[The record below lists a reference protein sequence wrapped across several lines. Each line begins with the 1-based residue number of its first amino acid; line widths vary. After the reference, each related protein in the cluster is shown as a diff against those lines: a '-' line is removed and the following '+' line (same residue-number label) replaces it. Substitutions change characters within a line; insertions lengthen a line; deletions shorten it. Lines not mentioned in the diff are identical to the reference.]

1 LVIIYHLIRKYSRN
15 IAICCKPNSLNV
27 EAFRSAMAATFFAM
41 MILSFALALMIGSF
55 LKIVR
60 QWEGAV
66 VFRLGVYKGV
76 LKPGIRFVIPFLD
89 RLVRWDL
96 RMLTNDVPGQSV
108 VTKDNISLSID
119 AVVFY
124 KIRDPGDAVNKVTN
138 ARASIGMAAMGA
150 LRDVIGSVPLDT
162 ALQER
167 EEVAERIRSNLD
179 DATDPW
185 GIHVLHVE
193 LTDMQLPHDLT
204 RAMAKEA
211 EADRE
216 ARARV
221 IKASAE
227 REAATKLAEAQELFA
242 RFPALMELRRLQVL
256 SEVGAENNATRI
268 MMLPDTVLDF
278 SSGPLGEFLKGG
290 GK

>member
-1 LVIIYHLIRKYSRN
+1 MALSFFVM
-15 IAICCKPNSLNV
+15 ATV
-27 EAFRSAMAATFFAM
+27 AFSVVFFA
-41 MILSFALALMIGSF
+41 GSC
-55 LKIVR
+55 LRIIR

-66 VFRLGVYKGV
+66 MYRLGVCKGV
-76 LKPGIRFVIPFLD
+76 LGPGVRAVIPFID
-89 RLVRWDL
+89 GLVRWDL
-96 RMLTNDVPGQSV
+96 RMLINDIPGQSV

-119 AVVFY
+119 AIVFY
-124 KIRDPGDAVNKVTN
+124 KVRNPMDAVNKVTN
-138 ARASIGMAAMGA
+138 ARASVGMAAQGA

-162 ALQER
+162 VLQER
-167 EEVAERIRSNLD
+167 EKVVERIRTNLD

-185 GIHVLHVE
+185 GIHVVHVE
-193 LTDMQLPHDLT
+193 LTDLQLPHDLT

-216 ARARV
+216 AKARV

-227 REAATKLAEAQELFA
+227 REAAVKLSEAQELFS

-268 MMLPDTVLDF
+268 MMLPDTLLDL
-278 SSGPLGEFLKGG
+278 STGPLAELLKGG
-290 GK
+290 GS

>member
-1 LVIIYHLIRKYSRN
+1 MNDGLVWLL
-15 IAICCKPNSLNV
+15 AIVMVLV
-27 EAFRSAMAATFFAM
+27 MAFT
-41 MILSFALALMIGSF
+41 GST
-55 LKIVR
+55 LKIIK

-66 VFRLGVYKGV
+66 VFRLGVCKGT
-76 LKPGIRFVIPFLD
+76 LKPGLRMVVPFID
-89 RLVRWDL
+89 KLVRWDI
-96 RMLTNDVPGQSV
+96 RMLINDVPGQSV

-124 KIRDPGDAVNKVTN
+124 RVRDPMDAVNKVTD
-138 ARASIGMAAMGA
+138 ARSMIAMAAQGA
-150 LRDVIGSVPLDT
+150 LRDVIGSLELDT
-162 ALQER
+162 VLQER
-167 EEVAERIRSNLD
+167 EMVADRIRVNLD

-185 GIHVLHVE
+185 GIDVRHIE
-193 LTDMQLPHDLT
+193 LTDLQLPHDLT

-216 ARARV
+216 ARARI

-227 REAATKLAEAQELFA
+227 REAAAKLAEAQELFT

-256 SEVGAENNATRI
+256 TEVGAEHNATRI
-268 MMLPDTVLDF
+268 MMLPDTLLEM
-278 SSGPLGEFLKGG
+278 GPANLGKMLGG

>member
-1 LVIIYHLIRKYSRN
+1 MRSRSLISFSEFDWGMVATFILIGALSFVVVLFLGSLIR
-15 IAICCKPNSLNV
+15 II
-27 EAFRSAMAATFFAM
+27 
-41 MILSFALALMIGSF
+41 
-55 LKIVR
+55 R

-66 VFRLGVYKGV
+66 VFRLGTYRGV
-76 LKPGIRFVIPFLD
+76 LKPGLRIVFPFID
-89 RLVRWDL
+89 RLVRWDI

-124 KIRDPGDAVNKVTN
+124 RIRDPGDAVNKVTN
-138 ARASIGMAAMGA
+138 ARASIGLAAMGA

-162 ALQER
+162 ALQHR
-167 EEVAERIRSNLD
+167 EEVAERIRANLD

-185 GIHVLHVE
+185 GIDVQHVE
-193 LTDMQLPHDLT
+193 LTDMQLPHELT

-227 REAATKLAEAQELFA
+227 REATIKLAEAQELFA

-256 SEVGAENNATRI
+256 AEVGAENNATRI
-268 MMLPDTVLDF
+268 MMLPDTVLEF

-290 GK
+290 EK

>member
-1 LVIIYHLIRKYSRN
+1 MVATFIVIG
-15 IAICCKPNSLNV
+15 
-27 EAFRSAMAATFFAM
+27 AMAFVFTVFF
-41 MILSFALALMIGSF
+41 GSF
-55 LKIVR
+55 LKIIQ

-66 VFRLGVYKGV
+66 VFRFGTYRGV
-76 LKPGIRFVIPFLD
+76 LKPGIRIVIPYVD
-89 RLVRWDL
+89 RLERWDL
-96 RMLTNDVPGQSV
+96 RMLLNDVPGQSV
-108 VTKDNISLSID
+108 VTKDNISLTID
-119 AVVFY
+119 AVIFY
-124 KIRDPGDAVNKVTN
+124 RVRNPGDAVNKVTN

-150 LRDVIGSVPLDT
+150 LRDVFGSVPLDEV
-162 ALQER
+162 LQER
-167 EEVAERIRSNLD
+167 EKVAERIRFNLD

-185 GIHVLHVE
+185 GIDVRHVE
-193 LTDMQLPHDLT
+193 LTDMQLPHELT

-216 ARARV
+216 ARSRV

-227 REAATKLAEAQELFA
+227 RESATKLAEAEELFS

-268 MMLPDTVLDF
+268 MMLPDTLLDF
-278 SSGPLGEFLKGG
+278 SSGPLGDFLSGG

>member
-1 LVIIYHLIRKYSRN
+1 MAVTAYVFGLLGFGVILFFG
-15 IAICCKPNSLNV
+15 SL
-27 EAFRSAMAATFFAM
+27 
-41 MILSFALALMIGSF
+41 
-55 LKIVR
+55 LKIIR

-66 VFRLGVYKGV
+66 VYRLGTYRGV
-76 LKPGIRFVIPFLD
+76 LKPGIRVVIPYID
-89 RLVRWDL
+89 RMVRWDL
-96 RMLTNDVPGQSV
+96 RLLINDVPGQSV
-108 VTKDNISLSID
+108 VTQDNISLTID
-119 AVVFY
+119 AVIFY
-124 KIRDPGDAVNKVTN
+124 RVRDPGDAVNKVTN

-150 LRDVIGSVPLDT
+150 LRDVFGSVPLDEV
-162 ALQER
+162 LQER
-167 EEVAERIRSNLD
+167 EAVSERIRVNLD

-185 GIHVLHVE
+185 GIDVRHVE

-216 ARARV
+216 ARSRV

-227 REAATKLAEAQELFA
+227 RESASKLAEAEELFA

-268 MMLPDTVLDF
+268 MMLPDTLLDLG
-278 SSGPLGEFLKGG
+278 SGPLGKFLSGG

>member
-1 LVIIYHLIRKYSRN
+1 MAVTAYVFGLLGFGVILFFG
-15 IAICCKPNSLNV
+15 SL
-27 EAFRSAMAATFFAM
+27 
-41 MILSFALALMIGSF
+41 
-55 LKIVR
+55 LKIIR

-66 VFRLGVYKGV
+66 VYRLGTYRGV
-76 LKPGIRFVIPFLD
+76 LKPGIRVVIPYID
-89 RLVRWDL
+89 RMVRWDL
-96 RMLTNDVPGQSV
+96 RLLINDVPGQSV
-108 VTKDNISLSID
+108 VTQDNISLTID
-119 AVVFY
+119 AVIFY
-124 KIRDPGDAVNKVTN
+124 RVRDPGDAVNKVTN

-150 LRDVIGSVPLDT
+150 LRDVFGSVPLDEV
-162 ALQER
+162 LQER
-167 EEVAERIRSNLD
+167 EAVAERIRVNLD

-185 GIHVLHVE
+185 GIDVRHVE

-216 ARARV
+216 ARSRV

-227 REAATKLAEAQELFA
+227 RESASKLAEAEELFA

-268 MMLPDTVLDF
+268 MMLPDTLLDLG
-278 SSGPLGEFLKGG
+278 SGPLGKFLSGG

>member
-1 LVIIYHLIRKYSRN
+1 MVLFWLI
-15 IAICCKPNSLNV
+15 AP
-27 EAFRSAMAATFFAM
+27 A
-41 MILSFALALMIGSF
+41 SFAVVLLIGSF
-55 LKIVR
+55 LKIIKH
-60 QWEGAV
+60 WEAAV

-76 LKPGIRFVIPFLD
+76 LKPGIRFVIPFFD

-150 LRDVIGSVPLDT
+150 LRDVIGSVPLDV

-185 GIHVLHVE
+185 GCL
-193 LTDMQLPHDLT
+193 LYTSPSPRD
-204 RAMAKEA
+204 
-211 EADRE
+211 
-216 ARARV
+216 
-221 IKASAE
+221 
-227 REAATKLAEAQELFA
+227 
-242 RFPALMELRRLQVL
+242 
-256 SEVGAENNATRI
+256 
-268 MMLPDTVLDF
+268 
-278 SSGPLGEFLKGG
+278 
-290 GK
+290 

>member
-1 LVIIYHLIRKYSRN
+1 
-15 IAICCKPNSLNV
+15 
-27 EAFRSAMAATFFAM
+27 MA
-41 MILSFALALMIGSF
+41 LSFIVMALVAFAVVLFAGSC
-55 LKIVR
+55 LRIIR

-66 VFRLGVYKGV
+66 MYRLGVCKGV
-76 LKPGIRFVIPFLD
+76 LGPGVRLVIPFID

-96 RMLTNDVPGQSV
+96 RMLINDIPGQSV

-119 AVVFY
+119 AIVFY
-124 KIRDPGDAVNKVTN
+124 RVRNPMDAINKVTN
-138 ARASIGMAAMGA
+138 ARASVGMAAQGA

-162 ALQER
+162 VLQER
-167 EEVAERIRSNLD
+167 EKVVERIRINLD

-185 GIHVLHVE
+185 GILHVE
-193 LTDMQLPHDLT
+193 LTDLQLPHELT

-216 ARARV
+216 AKARV

-227 REAATKLAEAQELFA
+227 REAAVKLSEAQELFS

-268 MMLPDTVLDF
+268 MMLPDTLLDI
-278 SSGPLGEFLKGG
+278 STGPLAKLLKGG
-290 GK
+290 ES

>member
-1 LVIIYHLIRKYSRN
+1 MDEGIAWMLIIGT
-15 IAICCKPNSLNV
+15 P
-27 EAFRSAMAATFFAM
+27 
-41 MILSFALALMIGSF
+41 ILMWLIGSTM
-55 LKIVR
+55 KIIK

-66 VFRLGVYKGV
+66 VFRLGVCKGV
-76 LKPGIRFVIPFLD
+76 LKPGLRMVLPGFD
-89 RLVRWDL
+89 KLVRWDV
-96 RMLTNDVPGQSV
+96 RMLINDVPGQSV

-124 KIRDPGDAVNKVTN
+124 RVRDPMDAVNKVTN
-138 ARASIGMAAMGA
+138 AREMIAMAAQGA
-150 LRDVIGSVPLDT
+150 LRDVIGSLELDT
-162 ALQER
+162 VLQQR
-167 EEVAERIRSNLD
+167 EMVANRIRENLD

-185 GIHVLHVE
+185 GIDVRHIE
-193 LTDMQLPHDLT
+193 LTDLQLPHDLT

-216 ARARV
+216 AKSRI

-227 REAATKLAEAQELFA
+227 REAATKLAEAQELFT

-256 SEVGAENNATRI
+256 TEVGAEHNATRI
-268 MMLPDTVLDF
+268 MMLPDTLLEVGPGVL
-278 SSGPLGEFLKGG
+278 SKLLGG

>member
-1 LVIIYHLIRKYSRN
+1 MV
-15 IAICCKPNSLNV
+15 
-27 EAFRSAMAATFFAM
+27 ATFFLIG
-41 MILSFALALMIGSF
+41 ILTFSVALLMGSF
-55 LKIVR
+55 LKIVKH
-60 QWEGAV
+60 WEGAV
-66 VFRLGVYKGV
+66 VFRLGAYRGV

-167 EEVAERIRSNLD
+167 EVVAERIRSNLD

-221 IKASAE
+221 IKAGAE
-227 REAATKLAEAQELFA
+227 REAAFKLAEAQELFA

>member
-1 LVIIYHLIRKYSRN
+1 M
-15 IAICCKPNSLNV
+15 
-27 EAFRSAMAATFFAM
+27 AFFGVFLTV
-41 MILSFALALMIGSF
+41 ALAVGGILAF
-55 LKIVR
+55 LGIMMKIIR

-66 VFRLGVYKGV
+66 LFRLGVCKGV
-76 LKPGIRFVIPFLD
+76 LRPGLRLVIPFVD
-89 RLVRWDL
+89 RLVRWDT
-96 RMLTNDVPGQSV
+96 RMLINDVPGQSV

-124 KIRDPGDAVNKVTN
+124 KIRNPMDAVNKVTD
-138 ARASIGMAAMGA
+138 ARSSIAMAAQGA
-150 LRDVIGSVPLDT
+150 LRDVIGSLELDT
-162 ALQER
+162 VLQKR
-167 EEVAERIRSNLD
+167 EMVADRIRVGLD

-185 GIHVLHVE
+185 GIDVRYVE
-193 LTDMQLPHDLT
+193 LTDLQLPHDLT

-216 ARARV
+216 AKARI

-227 REAATKLAEAQELFA
+227 REATAKLAEAQELFS

-256 SEVGAENNATRI
+256 SEVGAEHNATRI
-268 MMLPDTVLDF
+268 MMLPDTLLDLGPGVL
-278 SSGPLGEFLKGG
+278 SQLMGG

>member
-1 LVIIYHLIRKYSRN
+1 MNDGLVWLL
-15 IAICCKPNSLNV
+15 AIVMVLV
-27 EAFRSAMAATFFAM
+27 MTFT
-41 MILSFALALMIGSF
+41 GST
-55 LKIVR
+55 LKIIK

-66 VFRLGVYKGV
+66 VFRLGVCKGT
-76 LKPGIRFVIPFLD
+76 LKPGLRMVVPFID
-89 RLVRWDL
+89 KLVRWDV
-96 RMLTNDVPGQSV
+96 RMLINDVPGQSV

-124 KIRDPGDAVNKVTN
+124 RVRDPMDAVNKVTD
-138 ARASIGMAAMGA
+138 ARSMIAMAAQGA
-150 LRDVIGSVPLDT
+150 LRDVIGSLELDT
-162 ALQER
+162 VLQER
-167 EEVAERIRSNLD
+167 EMVANRIRVNLD

-185 GIHVLHVE
+185 GIDVRHIE
-193 LTDMQLPHDLT
+193 LTDLQLPHDLT

-216 ARARV
+216 ARARI

-227 REAATKLAEAQELFA
+227 REAAAKLAEAQELFT

-256 SEVGAENNATRI
+256 TEVGAEHNATRI
-268 MMLPDTVLDF
+268 MMLPDTLLEM
-278 SSGPLGEFLKGG
+278 GPANLGKMLGG

>member
-1 LVIIYHLIRKYSRN
+1 MWV
-15 IAICCKPNSLNV
+15 
-27 EAFRSAMAATFFAM
+27 
-41 MILSFALALMIGSF
+41 IGSTM
-55 LKIVR
+55 KIIK

-66 VFRLGVYKGV
+66 VFRLGVCKGV
-76 LKPGIRFVIPFLD
+76 LKPGLRMVIPGID
-89 RLVRWDL
+89 KLVRWDV
-96 RMLTNDVPGQSV
+96 RMLINDVPGQSV

-124 KIRDPGDAVNKVTN
+124 RVRDPMDAVNKVTN
-138 ARASIGMAAMGA
+138 AREMIAMAAQGA
-150 LRDVIGSVPLDT
+150 LRDVIGSLELDT
-162 ALQER
+162 VLQQR
-167 EEVAERIRSNLD
+167 EMVANRIRENLD

-185 GIHVLHVE
+185 GIDVRHIE
-193 LTDMQLPHDLT
+193 LTDLQLPHDLT

-216 ARARV
+216 AKSRI

-227 REAATKLAEAQELFA
+227 REAAAKLAEAQELFT

-256 SEVGAENNATRI
+256 TEVGAEHNATRI
-268 MMLPDTVLDF
+268 MMMPDTLLEL
-278 SSGPLGEFLKGG
+278 GPGMLSKMLGG

>member
-1 LVIIYHLIRKYSRN
+1 
-15 IAICCKPNSLNV
+15 
-27 EAFRSAMAATFFAM
+27 MAVTFFFVGIVTFVLAM
-41 MILSFALALMIGSF
+41 FFGSF
-55 LKIVR
+55 LKIIKH
-60 QWEGAV
+60 WEGAV
-66 VFRLGVYKGV
+66 VFRLGTYRGI
-76 LKPGIRFVIPFLD
+76 LKPGVRFVVPFFD
-89 RLVRWDL
+89 RLVRWDMRL
-96 RMLTNDVPGQSV
+96 LINDVPGQSV
-108 VTKDNISLSID
+108 VTKDNISLTID
-119 AVVFY
+119 AVIFY
-124 KIRDPGDAVNKVTN
+124 RVRDPGDAVNKVTN

-150 LRDVIGSVPLDT
+150 LRDVFGSVPLDEV
-162 ALQER
+162 LQER
-167 EEVAERIRSNLD
+167 EQVAERIRTNLD

-185 GIHVLHVE
+185 GIDVRHVE

-216 ARARV
+216 ARSRV

-227 REAATKLAEAQELFA
+227 RESASKLAEAEELFA

-268 MMLPDTVLDF
+268 MMLPDTLLDF
-278 SSGPLGEFLKGG
+278 SSGPLGEFLSGG

>member
-1 LVIIYHLIRKYSRN
+1 MV
-15 IAICCKPNSLNV
+15 
-27 EAFRSAMAATFFAM
+27 AM
-41 MILSFALALMIGSF
+41 MFLISSLTFGIALFVGS
-55 LKIVR
+55 LCKIIK
-60 QWEGAV
+60 QWEAAV
-66 VFRLGVYKGV
+66 VFRLGTYRGV
-76 LKPGIRFVIPFLD
+76 LKPGIRIVIPFID
-89 RLVRWDL
+89 RMVRWDL
-96 RMLTNDVPGQSV
+96 RLLINDVPGQSV
-108 VTKDNISLSID
+108 VTQDNISLTID

-124 KIRDPGDAVNKVTN
+124 RVRDPGDAVNKVTN

-150 LRDVIGSVPLDT
+150 LRDVFGSVPLDKI
-162 ALQER
+162 LQER
-167 EEVAERIRSNLD
+167 EAVAEKIRVNLD

-185 GIHVLHVE
+185 GIDVRHVE
-193 LTDMQLPHDLT
+193 LTDLQLPHDLT

-227 REAATKLAEAQELFA
+227 RESASKLAEAEELFG

-268 MMLPDTVLDF
+268 MMLPDTLLDL
-278 SSGPLGEFLKGG
+278 SSGPLGNFLSGG

>member
-1 LVIIYHLIRKYSRN
+1 
-15 IAICCKPNSLNV
+15 
-27 EAFRSAMAATFFAM
+27 MAATFFLIGTLSFV
-41 MILSFALALMIGSF
+41 MILFFGS
-55 LKIVR
+55 LLRIIR

-66 VFRLGVYKGV
+66 VFRLGTYRGV
-76 LKPGIRFVIPFLD
+76 LQPGIRVVIPFVD
-89 RLVRWDL
+89 RMVRWDL
-96 RMLTNDVPGQSV
+96 RMLINDVPGQSV
-108 VTKDNISLSID
+108 VTKDNISLTID

-124 KIRDPGDAVNKVTN
+124 RVRDPGDAVNKVTN

-150 LRDVIGSVPLDT
+150 LRDVFGSVPLDKV
-162 ALQER
+162 LQER
-167 EEVAERIRSNLD
+167 EDVAEHIRANLD

-185 GIHVLHVE
+185 GIEVVHVE

-268 MMLPDTVLDF
+268 MMLPDTILDF
-278 SSGPLGEFLKGG
+278 QNGPIGDFFKGG

>member
-1 LVIIYHLIRKYSRN
+1 MALSFFVM
-15 IAICCKPNSLNV
+15 AGV
-27 EAFRSAMAATFFAM
+27 AFSVVFFA
-41 MILSFALALMIGSF
+41 GSC
-55 LKIVR
+55 LRIIR
-60 QWEGAV
+60 RWEGAV
-66 VFRLGVYKGV
+66 VYRLGACRGV
-76 LKPGIRFVIPFLD
+76 LEPGVRVVIPFID

-96 RMLTNDVPGQSV
+96 RMLINDIPGQSV

-119 AVVFY
+119 AIVFY
-124 KIRDPGDAVNKVTN
+124 KVRNPMDAVNKVTN
-138 ARASIGMAAMGA
+138 ARASVGMAAQGA

-162 ALQER
+162 VLQER
-167 EEVAERIRSNLD
+167 EKVVERIRTNLD

-185 GIHVLHVE
+185 GIHVVHVE
-193 LTDMQLPHDLT
+193 LTDLQLPHDLT

-216 ARARV
+216 AKARV

-227 REAATKLAEAQELFA
+227 REAAVKLSEAQELFS

-268 MMLPDTVLDF
+268 MMLPDTLLDL
-278 SSGPLGEFLKGG
+278 STGPLAELLKGG
-290 GK
+290 GS